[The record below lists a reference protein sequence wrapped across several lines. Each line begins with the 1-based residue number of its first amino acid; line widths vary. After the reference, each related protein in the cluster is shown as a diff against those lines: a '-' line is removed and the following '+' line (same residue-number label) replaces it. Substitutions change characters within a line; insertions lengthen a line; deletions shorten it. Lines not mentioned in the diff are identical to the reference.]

1 MTILQKNRTIT
12 VISCIAIATGIVVM
26 SGWLLHIPLFEE
38 IIPGFDKMVFNTALG
53 FVLFGGALLSTQY
66 SGSKYGNTA
75 FLFFSC
81 SGALIGLVTL
91 LQFLFNFNTGLDEL
105 LVKTSEKISPTHLF
119 PGRMAFNS
127 ALCFAIFGFG
137 LIMFSV
143 QKRVFDLF
151 AQWSFHL
158 VTIISTIALI
168 GYLYGAS
175 LFASLLYVSSMAAHT
190 AILFFML
197 SIAASLL
204 NPQIGITSLFTGKLI
219 GNQMAKRLFA
229 LMLIMV
235 IIFGSLRVQ
244 TQHYK
249 LFPLELG
256 MSLLAVCF
264 LLVSLAIIWNTALW
278 LNRVDADRS
287 KAEAEVKQMNA
298 ELEKRV
304 EQRSAEYQK
313 SEERYRSL
321 IEHASDAIYVLDAN
335 GYFTDVNASMCKMMG
350 YTRDELLQ
358 LKVEAIIDPEEL
370 KIDPLPQGLRTSEYS
385 AFRERRFL
393 RKSGE
398 IFPVEINVKKFMDD
412 RVLVMGRDITGR
424 KKMETELRDA
434 ELKFRTVAEKS
445 IVGVYIVQDG
455 KFVFVNPRF
464 AEIFGYLPDEIINT
478 MAVDGIIHDSYKHI
492 AIENVQKRINDE
504 VESAHYEAMGLK
516 KDGSANWVEFFGSRA
531 IIGGIP
537 TIIGSMI
544 DITKRKAAEEELRTS
559 EQQYKLLFESNPL
572 PLWMVDKNTMRV
584 IAANEAAARLY
595 GYTKEELLDM
605 SVTAF
610 RVPEDR
616 GLQMREWKEHV
627 DSTTER
633 NIVRHMKKD
642 GTIMFIQVVAN
653 DIVFDG
659 RTVRLSLTNDI
670 TEKLQAED
678 SLRKSE
684 ANLQTILSTTDIAY
698 ASFDKDFKLIAFNPT
713 AFDFIREQYNHIPK
727 EGDFMG
733 DFIPA
738 YHWPKLRNM
747 ANQVLTGDHINQEV
761 EYPQGDGSTQWYDVK
776 LSPLTDGGDQIL
788 GMLVALYN
796 ITERKNAEHDLQS
809 AYVRIQDH
817 ADSIK
822 GMAWK
827 QSHLIRSPLANL
839 KALSEMLHAHP
850 MDAEIFKHF
859 QTELNRLDDIIHE
872 MAREAAGHGV

>member
-1 MTILQKNRTIT
+1 MTILQKSRTIT

-26 SGWLLHIPLFEE
+26 AGWLVHIPILEE

-53 FVLFGGALLSTQY
+53 FVLFGGALLSTLY
-66 SGSKYGNTA
+66 SKSKYHNTA
-75 FLFFSC
+75 FLVFSC
-81 SGALIGLVTL
+81 SGTLVGLVTL

-105 LVKTSEKISPTHLF
+105 FVKDPEKISPIHLF

-127 ALCFAIFGFG
+127 AICFAIFGFG
-137 LIMFSV
+137 LIMLSI
-143 QKRVFDLF
+143 QKRAFDLF
-151 AQWSFHL
+151 AQWAFHL

-175 LFASLLYVSSMAAHT
+175 LFDSLLYVSSMAAQT

-219 GNQMAKRLFA
+219 GNQMAKRLFT

-235 IIFGSLRVQ
+235 IIFGSLRAQ
-244 TQHYK
+244 TEHYK

-264 LLVSLAIIWNTALW
+264 LLMSLAIIWNTALW
-278 LNRVDADRS
+278 LNKVDADRS

-304 EQRSAEYQK
+304 EERFAEYQK

-321 IEHASDAIYVLDAN
+321 IEQASDAIYVLDAN

-358 LKVEAIIDPEEL
+358 LKVEAIVDPEEL
-370 KIDPLPQGLRTSEYS
+370 KIDPLPRGLRTSEYS

-393 RKSGE
+393 RKNGE
-398 IFPVEINVKKFMDD
+398 VFPVEINVKKFMDD
-412 RVLVMGRDITGR
+412 RVLVMARDITDR

-445 IVGVYIVQDG
+445 IVGVYIVQNG

-464 AEIFGYLPDEIINT
+464 AEIFGYLPEEIVNT

-492 AIENVQKRINDE
+492 AVENVQKRIDDE

-516 KDGSANWVEFFGSRA
+516 KDGTTNWVEFFGSRA

-572 PLWMVDKNTMRV
+572 PLWMVDKETMQV
-584 IAANEAAARLY
+584 IAANEASARLY

-610 RVPEDR
+610 RIPEDR

-627 DSTTER
+627 NNTTER

-678 SLRKSE
+678 LLRKSE

-698 ASFDKDFKLIAFNPT
+698 ASFDTDFKLIAFNPT
-713 AFDFIREQYNHIPK
+713 AFDFIRKQYNHISK

-738 YHWPKLRNM
+738 YRWPKLRNM
-747 ANQVLTGDHINQEV
+747 ANQVLAGDHINREV
-761 EYPQGDGSTQWYDVK
+761 EYPQDDGSTQWYDVK
-776 LSPLTDGGDQIL
+776 LSPLTDGGDEIL

-796 ITERKNAEHDLQS
+796 ITERKTAEHDLQS
-809 AYVRIQDH
+809 AYIRIQDH

-839 KALSEMLHAHP
+839 KALSEMLHSHP

>member
-26 SGWLLHIPLFEE
+26 SGWLLQIPVLEE

-53 FVLFGGALLSTQY
+53 FVLFGGALLSTQHF
-66 SGSKYGNTA
+66 SANNRNTA
-75 FLFFSC
+75 FLFFSL
-81 SGALIGLVTL
+81 SGTLVGFVTL

-105 LVKTSEKISPTHLF
+105 FVKDTYKISPTHLF
-119 PGRMAFNS
+119 TGRMAFNS
-127 ALCFAIFGFG
+127 AMCFTILGFGF
-137 LIMFSV
+137 LMLSLK
-143 QKRVFDLF
+143 KRASDFF

-175 LFASLLYVSSMAAHT
+175 LFDSLLYVSSMATHT
-190 AILFFML
+190 AILFFL
-197 SIAASLL
+197 ISIAASLL
-204 NPQIGITSLFTGKLI
+204 NPQIGITSLLTGKLI
-219 GNQMAKRLFA
+219 GNQMARRLFT

-235 IIFGSLRVQ
+235 VIFGSVRVQ
-244 TQHYK
+244 AGHYK
-249 LFPLELG
+249 LYSLELG
-256 MSLLAVCF
+256 ISLLAVCF

-304 EQRSAEYQK
+304 EERSAEYQK

-335 GYFTDVNASMCKMMG
+335 GYFTDVNASLCKMMG

-358 LKVEAIIDPEEL
+358 LKVEAIVDPEEL
-370 KIDPLPQGLRTSEYS
+370 KIDPLPRGLRTSEYS

-393 RKSGE
+393 HKSGE
-398 IFPVEINVKKFMDD
+398 VFPVEINVKKFMDD
-412 RVLVMGRDITGR
+412 RVLVMARDITGR

-445 IVGVYIVQDG
+445 IVGVYIVQNG

-464 AEIFGYLPDEIINT
+464 AEIFGYLPDEIVDT
-478 MAVDGIIHDSYKHI
+478 MAVDGIIHNSYKHI
-492 AIENVQKRINDE
+492 AIENVQKRIDDE

-531 IIGGIP
+531 IIGGVP

-572 PLWMVDKNTMRV
+572 PLWMVDKDTMRV

-605 SVTAF
+605 SVTTF

-633 NIVRHMKKD
+633 NIVRHVKKD

-670 TEKLQAED
+670 TEKLKAED
-678 SLRKSE
+678 LLLKSE

-698 ASFDKDFKLIAFNPT
+698 ASFDTDFKLIAFNPT
-713 AFDFIREQYNHIPK
+713 AFDFIRKQYNHIPK

-738 YHWPKLRNM
+738 YRWPKLRNM
-747 ANQVLTGDHINQEV
+747 ASQALTGDHINHEV
-761 EYPQGDGSTQWYDVK
+761 AYHQNDGSTQWYDLK

-817 ADSIK
+817 VDSIK

>member
-1 MTILQKNRTIT
+1 M
-12 VISCIAIATGIVVM
+12 
-26 SGWLLHIPLFEE
+26 
-38 IIPGFDKMVFNTALG
+38 
-53 FVLFGGALLSTQY
+53 
-66 SGSKYGNTA
+66 
-75 FLFFSC
+75 
-81 SGALIGLVTL
+81 TL

-105 LVKTSEKISPTHLF
+105 FVKDTQKISPTHLF
-119 PGRMAFNS
+119 TGRMAFNS
-127 ALCFAIFGFG
+127 AMSFTIFGFG
-137 LIMFSV
+137 LLMLSLKK
-143 QKRVFDLF
+143 QLSDLF

-175 LFASLLYVSSMAAHT
+175 LFDSLLYVSSMAAHT
-190 AILFFML
+190 ALLFFIL

-204 NPQIGITSLFTGKLI
+204 NPQIGITSLLTGKLI
-219 GNQMAKRLFA
+219 GNQMARRLFT

-235 IIFGSLRVQ
+235 VIFGSVRVQ
-244 TQHYK
+244 AGHYK
-249 LFPLELG
+249 LYPLELG

-264 LLVSLAIIWNTALW
+264 LLMSLTIIWNTALW

-287 KAEAEVKQMNA
+287 KAEAEVKRMNA

-304 EQRSAEYQK
+304 EERSAEYQK
-313 SEERYRSL
+313 SEARYRSL

-335 GYFTDVNASMCKMMG
+335 EYFTDVNDSMCKMMG

-370 KIDPLPQGLRTSEYS
+370 KIDPLPKGLKSAEYS
-385 AFRERRFL
+385 AFRERHFL

-398 IFPVEINVKKFMDD
+398 IFPVEINVKKFIDD
-412 RVLVMGRDITGR
+412 RVLVMARDITYR
-424 KKMETELRDA
+424 KKMETELREA

-445 IVGVYIVQDG
+445 IVGVYIVQNG

-464 AEIFGYLPDEIINT
+464 AEIFGYQPEEINNI
-478 MAVDGIIHDSYKHI
+478 MPVDGIIHESYK
-492 AIENVQKRINDE
+492 ANTVENVRKRMDGE
-504 VESAHYEAMGLK
+504 VESVHYETMGLK

-531 IIGGIP
+531 IMAGIP

-544 DITKRKAAEEELRTS
+544 DITKRKAAEEELRSS

-572 PLWMVDKNTMRV
+572 PLWMVDKDTMRV

-595 GYTKEELLDM
+595 GYTREELLDM

-616 GLQMREWKEHV
+616 ELQMREWKEHV
-627 DSTTER
+627 NSTIER
-633 NIVRHMKKD
+633 NVVRHMKKD

-659 RTVRLSLTNDI
+659 RSVRLSLTNDI
-670 TEKLQAED
+670 TEKLKAEA
-678 SLRKSE
+678 SLLKSE

-698 ASFDKDFKLIAFNPT
+698 ASFDTDFKLIAFNPT
-713 AFDFIREQYNHIPK
+713 AFDFIREQYNHTPN
-727 EGDFMG
+727 EGDYLG

-738 YHWPKLRNM
+738 YRWPKLRNM
-747 ANQVLTGDHINQEV
+747 ANRVLTGDHINHEV
-761 EYPQGDGSTQWYDVK
+761 EYPQDNGSTQWYDVK
-776 LSPLTDGGDQIL
+776 LSPLTDGSDQIL

-817 ADSIK
+817 VDSIK

-839 KALSEMLHAHP
+839 KALSEMLYTHP
-850 MDAEIFKHF
+850 MDSEIFKHF

-872 MAREAAGHGV
+872 MAREAAGQGV